1 MNLFDMIK
9 FGSIR
14 NLLAAEGHG
23 EGGGGILEQ
32 LGISFDVLI
41 IQAAGFLLLLWLMR
55 RFFWKPISAI
65 LENRRNDINNTY
77 DKLEADRRSMEQLR
91 ADYEQR
97 LAQIETEARERI
109 QEALGEAQRM
119 RDQILDD
126 ARRQGEELIAR
137 AQEQANL
144 EREKLLTE
152 LQTHVTTLALSAA
165 ERVIGESLD
174 TDRHRRLVQ
183 EFIDK
188 AEVR

>member
-1 MNLFDMIK
+1 MNLLDILK
-9 FGSIR
+9 FGGIR
-14 NLLAAEGHG
+14 NLLAAEEHG
-23 EGGGGILEQ
+23 AGGGGILEQ

-41 IQAAGFLLLLWLMR
+41 IQAVGFLLLLWLMR
-55 RFFWKPISAI
+55 RFFWKPISAT
-65 LENRRNDINNTY
+65 LENRRQDINSTY
-77 DKLEADRRSMEQLR
+77 DKLEADRRAMEQLR

-97 LAQIETEARERI
+97 LTQIENEARERI
-109 QEALGEAQRM
+109 QEALGEAQQM

-137 AQEQANL
+137 AHEQANL

-165 ERVIGESLD
+165 ERVIGESMD